1 MDNENKCR
9 EEINSHTLDTAGRW
23 ERKIWS
29 LVQLNST
36 LGNPFLAL
44 PAGEGEAHLA
54 LAGPRASELNP
65 WGGLGGSCILWSL
78 WLQWVLGRSRLLPM
92 FQSQDVGN
100 SCPSRIP

>member
-54 LAGPRASELNP
+54 LAGPRSQCADR
-65 WGGLGGSCILWSL
+65 
-78 WLQWVLGRSRLLPM
+78 LGRAGRELCLMEPLAS
-92 FQSQDVGN
+92 VGL
-100 SCPSRIP
+100 REV

>member
-54 LAGPRASELNP
+54 LAGPR
-65 WGGLGGSCILWSL
+65 
-78 WLQWVLGRSRLLPM
+78 
-92 FQSQDVGN
+92 SQ
-100 SCPSRIP
+100 